1 MRAVEPLG
9 YVGSAVTHALP
20 LSLIAVALLGFSL
33 PALAVCAAAVAARLH
48 LKRTIDHSLARRGAT
63 PWLVLLRD
71 VLSFAVFAGT
81 FLPGR
86 VEWRGRRYRVAS
98 GGQLSRE

>member
-1 MRAVEPLG
+1 M
-9 YVGSAVTHALP
+9 
-20 LSLIAVALLGFSL
+20 VALNVSD
-33 PALAVCAAAVAARLH
+33 CAARLH
-48 LKRTIDHSLARRGAT
+48 LKRTIDHSLARRGAS

-98 GGQLSRE
+98 GGQLARE